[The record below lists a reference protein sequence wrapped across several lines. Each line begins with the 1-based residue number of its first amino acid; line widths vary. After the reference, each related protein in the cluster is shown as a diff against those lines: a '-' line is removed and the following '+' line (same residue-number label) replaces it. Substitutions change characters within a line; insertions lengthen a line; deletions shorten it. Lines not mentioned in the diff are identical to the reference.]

1 MTGIFRK
8 LLAQRGLDEAFLY
21 PKYEKLFD
29 PYLMCDMEK
38 AVARIEQA
46 RDSGEKIAIFGD
58 YDADGVTASTVLYE
72 ALKHFGC
79 NEIEVFLPDRFMDGY
94 GMNESAVPRIE
105 KYGAGLVITVDNGSG
120 SGKIIRELKKRK
132 IDTIVTDHH
141 EIPEVPKSAV
151 AVINPKRADEK
162 YGKHM
167 AGVGVAFTLAR
178 ALNMRQNGGVC
189 DGQEKWLLDLVAIG
203 TICDSMVLREENR
216 ILSYFG
222 MLVLSKTRR
231 VGLRELAKV
240 AGVKLNKIN
249 THAVGFQLGPRINAA
264 GRMKS
269 AELALKLLMSQNRSE
284 AFVLAQDL
292 EGLNQ
297 ERRRIQDEASKEVEK
312 VYDAND
318 RVIVVCG
325 EWHEGV
331 LGIIAGQIVEKYKK
345 PAFALTKVKRGEL
358 KGSGRSF
365 GDFSLAKVI
374 QECKDLLLTGGG
386 HALACG
392 VGMKANVLK
401 DFKQRVNNYYDS
413 LKLIDQERFLD
424 MRTDIELKDL
434 GGISEELYDE
444 ICLLEPFGEGNAE
457 PLFEAELLIKGKRI
471 LKERHL
477 SLIMSDKNGN
487 EMKMMAFFA
496 PTEWLNL
503 ETNTRVLVQFSL
515 SKNEWQGTTR
525 VEGAITRLKQ
535 I

>member
-120 SGKIIRELKKRK
+120 SEKIIRELKKRK

-231 VGLRELAKV
+231 VGLRELAK
-240 AGVKLNKIN
+240 AY
-249 THAVGFQLGPRINAA
+249 RY
-264 GRMKS
+264 
-269 AELALKLLMSQNRSE
+269 AL
-284 AFVLAQDL
+284 
-292 EGLNQ
+292 
-297 ERRRIQDEASKEVEK
+297 
-312 VYDAND
+312 
-318 RVIVVCG
+318 
-325 EWHEGV
+325 
-331 LGIIAGQIVEKYKK
+331 
-345 PAFALTKVKRGEL
+345 
-358 KGSGRSF
+358 
-365 GDFSLAKVI
+365 
-374 QECKDLLLTGGG
+374 
-386 HALACG
+386 
-392 VGMKANVLK
+392 
-401 DFKQRVNNYYDS
+401 
-413 LKLIDQERFLD
+413 
-424 MRTDIELKDL
+424 
-434 GGISEELYDE
+434 
-444 ICLLEPFGEGNAE
+444 
-457 PLFEAELLIKGKRI
+457 
-471 LKERHL
+471 
-477 SLIMSDKNGN
+477 
-487 EMKMMAFFA
+487 
-496 PTEWLNL
+496 
-503 ETNTRVLVQFSL
+503 
-515 SKNEWQGTTR
+515 
-525 VEGAITRLKQ
+525 
-535 I
+535 